1 MNYIQEYQTFKG
13 LVPDGILGSKTLRK
27 LEEDLDIKDVFSFSH
42 FLGQTHHESNGF
54 SVGRENLNYS
64 SEGLI
69 KYFHKYFKDNEY
81 FKYSRN
87 PILIGNRVYAN
98 RMGNGPEDS
107 GDGYR
112 YRGVGPIQLTGK
124 NNIQDYFKSVNI
136 DISTSPD
143 IILKPEHYFRS
154 AKYFFDKNS
163 IWQYTKD
170 LSEDSLIKVSKF
182 INLGNPNS
190 KYTPIG
196 LEDREELTLKY
207 YKILAKSSR

>member
-1 MNYIQEYQTFKG
+1 MNFIQEYQSYKG
-13 LVPDGILGSKTLRK
+13 LTADGILGKKTLK
-27 LEEDLDIKDVFSFSH
+27 ALEEDLEIEDSISFSH
-42 FLGQTHHESNGF
+42 FLGQTHHESRGF

-69 KYFHKYFKDNEY
+69 RNFHKYFKDDEY

-98 RMGNGPEDS
+98 RLGNGPEVT
-107 GDGYR
+107 GDGYY

-124 NNIQDYFKSVNI
+124 SNIQNYFRYVNVNI
-136 DISTSPD
+136 NSSPEL
-143 IILKPEHYFRS
+143 ILKPEHYFRS
-154 AKYFFDKNS
+154 AKYFFDTND
-163 IWQYTKD
+163 IWRYTKD
-170 LSEDSLIKVSKF
+170 LSTSSLIKVSKF

-190 KYTPIG
+190 KYTPLG

-207 YKILAKSSR
+207 YTILAKSSR